1 MNAGNTMPPP
11 GPINELPG
19 LNALTVY
26 GENILST
33 IGLNHQL
40 AIGNNQVI
48 CINPFGL
55 LAGVPGI
62 PIPAGITGAMG
73 AGMGGNI
80 LLTVGANANVT
91 LGQAIEINLGEKKI
105 TIEGSYRD
113 HMMAVKL
120 CGLLTAAAI
129 AYAIAYGLFNKNN
142 EYLACGHATVAYQ
155 AVVDALL
162 IAIMIAEN
170 MREDSED
177 DRIFAMNELFGVKPN
192 PMPES
197 DDETT
202 APGWLAGCGAGLAV
216 LAAIA
221 VPLALAE
228 TDSQVPDQQSAADA
242 QAGGG
247 SGGGDDDGDEEHS
260 IVGVYTVAAN
270 RLQIISR
277 TPLPPAVA
285 DKNVITLLAT
295 GESATGIGKG
305 GHVEVRGNAGVRITA
320 GPPEPEGPSTSSDQ
334 TDGVEI
340 TVAENQTVIIQLC
353 AGLGIVPLPKIEMSS
368 SGIEID
374 AGQGLFGPGTLTL
387 KAGQSSITLGEEGIT
402 IKGPLVEIN

>member
-1 MNAGNTMPPP
+1 MNAGNTMPVP

-55 LAGVPGI
+55 LAGFPGL
-62 PIPAGITGAMG
+62 PIPAAITGAMG

-91 LGQAIEINLGEKKI
+91 LGQAFEINLGRKKI
-105 TIEGSYRD
+105 TIEGRYKD
-113 HMMAVKL
+113 HIIAANL
-120 CGLLTAAAI
+120 CGLLAAAAI
-129 AYAIAYGLFNKNN
+129 AYAIAYGLFNAKNQ
-142 EYLACGHATVAYQ
+142 YLHCGTATVVYQ
-155 AVVDALL
+155 GLVDALL

-177 DRIFAMNELFGVKPN
+177 ERIFTMNTLFAVKPN
-192 PMPES
+192 PKPPV
-197 DDETT
+197 DETT
-202 APGWLAGCGAGLAV
+202 PWGWVAGCGAGAAV

-221 VPLALAE
+221 VPLTLAE
-228 TDSQVPDQQSAADA
+228 IDS
-242 QAGGG
+242 GGG
-247 SGGGDDDGDEEHS
+247 SGGGSDDGDEEHS

-277 TPLPPAVA
+277 TPLPPSKP

-295 GESATGIGKG
+295 GEDPIGTGTGLG

-320 GPPEPEGPSTSSDQ
+320 GPPPDPPTSSDS
-334 TDGVEI
+334 TNGVEI
-340 TVAENQTVIIQLC
+340 VVGDLQTVTIER
-353 AGLGIVPLPKIEMSS
+353 GVTGICQKIEMSEGS
-368 SGIEID
+368 IEID
-374 AGQGLFGPGTLTL
+374 AGDPGQLTL
-387 KAGQSSITLGEEGIT
+387 KAGGSSITLNTLGIT
-402 IKGPLVEIN
+402 IKGPLGASSITLDTKGITINGPVVRIN